1 MINDWDQ
8 FMGFRI
14 VFYYTYV
21 CNKIYL
27 YIYLLR
33 RGLGYKKKPKKNT
46 SLAREK
52 GRVENDSF
60 FFFLE
65 CVIYISNKIS
75 SKISDLS

>member
-1 MINDWDQ
+1 MIGISLWVLGLY
-8 FMGFRI
+8 FITHM
-14 VFYYTYV
+14 YV
-21 CNKIYL
+21 IK
-27 YIYLLR
+27 YIYIYICYV
-33 RGLGYKKKPKKNT
+33 GDWAIKKKKQKNT

-52 GRVENDSF
+52 GRVENDRF